1 MALIEKKTIVK
12 TEIDYDKLA
21 KAIAK
26 ANNTAIDYDKL
37 ADTINVAISQSLS
50 EEKSDEKF
58 EKKLKN
64 FEWRRAVGLKEY
76 PYNSKWLKKKLIDFL
91 NLFIF
96 FKAVICY
103 KKGYVKDAR
112 ITFAFMTMIC
122 VYIFFVLELA
132 FYLIV
137 IGHILNEGK
146 NILHIKYLLFDGS
159 LLFFGRMMRV
169 IRLEIDHI
177 QDNERINMIFS
188 SLMAF
193 IAALFTT
200 LAFLKG

>member
-37 ADTINVAISQSLS
+37 ADTINVAVSQSLS

-64 FEWRRAVGLKEY
+64 YEWRKEIGLKEY
-76 PYNSKWLKKKLIDFL
+76 PHNSKWLKKRLIDFL
-91 NLFIF
+91 NIFISMKVVVF
-96 FKAVICY
+96 Y

-112 ITFAFMTMIC
+112 MTFAFMTMIC
-122 VYIFFVLELA
+122 VYIFVALEFA
-132 FYLIV
+132 FYLIAISQIIV
-137 IGHILNEGK
+137 EGK
-146 NILHIKYLLFDGS
+146 NIINIKYLLFEGS
-159 LLFFGRMMRV
+159 LLVMGRMMRV
-169 IRLEIDHI
+169 IRLELNHI
-177 QDNERINMIFS
+177 KDNERINMVFS

-200 LAFLKG
+200 LAFIKG